1 MPWLVFVGSSAVV
14 VVAAYKLAQYG
25 DVIAVR
31 TRLGGLFV
39 GTILLAGATSLPEL
53 LASISAFKAGLP
65 NLAAGNFFGSNMVN
79 MLVLAL
85 VDLITTRMPL
95 LRRIA
100 VGHALTATLASLLM
114 ILAAIFVLA
123 DIELAVGWV
132 GADSLVLVAAY
143 VVGVRL
149 VSQLGRSTSGP
160 TGPPEMLPSEGFPT
174 LRRGLLGFGAAAF
187 VLMAAVPYL
196 VGSSAQIAEL
206 TGLGTS
212 FVGTALLSVATSLPE
227 LLAALAAI
235 RMKAYD
241 LAIGNLF
248 GSSVFNMLAL
258 GLSDFAYLD
267 GNLLSAIEPGFA
279 LVALLGLLLTNLA
292 LVGNLARVE
301 RRLWIVELD
310 VAIIIVTYLA
320 GMYLL
325 FIRGMAF

>member
-1 MPWLVFVGSSAVV
+1 MPWLVFVGSSAIV

-39 GTILLAGATSLPEL
+39 GTILLAAATSLPEL
-53 LASISAFKAGLP
+53 LASASAFRAGLP

-85 VDLITTRMPL
+85 VDLITPRMPL

-114 ILAAIFVLA
+114 ILAAIFIMA

-143 VVGVRL
+143 VIGVRL

-160 TGPPEMLPSEGFPT
+160 TGPPEMLASEGFPT

-187 VLMAAVPYL
+187 VLMASVPYL
-196 VGSSAQIAEL
+196 VGSSAEIAKL

-267 GNLLSAIEPGFA
+267 GNLLSAIEPGFT

-292 LVGNLARVE
+292 LVGNLARIE